1 MSAAVAIPIE
11 LQRYLRRY
19 VARARRVMAA
29 RAVGVGVAFALLW
42 LLLWALV
49 DRLVPMHSG
58 VGGALLLPDLCIVAM
73 LRAHPLWRLIT
84 PRVEWTLAAA
94 AIERRDRRWGERLQ
108 TVTSQWI
115 APPQL
120 RASPL
125 ILQHLTSEVSAEAAS
140 HDPARLVQTRSAGH
154 AWLAAGALAA

>member
-1 MSAAVAIPIE
+1 MSAPVAIPIE

-29 RAVGVGVAFALLW
+29 RAAGVAVAFALLW
-42 LLLWALV
+42 MLLWALV
-49 DRLVPMHSG
+49 DRLVPLHSG
-58 VGGALLLPDLCIVAM
+58 VRVALLLAHLGLGAM
-73 LRAHPLWRLIT
+73 LLAHPLWRLIT

-115 APPQL
+115 APPPL
-120 RASPL
+120 R
-125 ILQHLTSEVSAEAAS
+125 
-140 HDPARLVQTRSAGH
+140 G
-154 AWLAAGALAA
+154 